1 MLIIRK
7 ITHRKKSFNRKLHHS
22 FEVVNMC
29 KLLIV
34 KEFRGFCVENFFYI
48 LFHNTRVKIRHHKKT

>member
-7 ITHRKKSFNRKLHHS
+7 ITRCKNSLKRKLQIP
-22 FEVVNMC
+22 FEAANLCNLM
-29 KLLIV
+29 IV
-34 KEFRGFCVENFFYI
+34 KEFRGFCVENFFYK